1 MSVNLNLAGPPGNIV
16 SYVLTN
22 ALADAW
28 VPTNR
33 VLFVGFHIT
42 NRNGTARQV
51 DVYWNDG
58 TTSNHFWTG
67 TVPANGGTSFS
78 DLVFPIDPN
87 ASSGNSVAKK
97 IRAKAAVGTDLT
109 ITFSFINLMPQVT
122 QPGSGARSGG
132 GAAHS

>member
-1 MSVNLNLAGPPGNIV
+1 MSVNLSLAGPPGNIV

-87 ASSGNSVAKK
+87 ASNGNSVPKK
-97 IRAKAAVGTDLT
+97 LRALAAINTDLT
-109 ITFSFINLMPQVT
+109 ISFSFINLMPQVSQT
-122 QPGSGARSGG
+122 AGSRSGG
-132 GAAHS
+132 SAHS

>member
-1 MSVNLNLAGPPGNIV
+1 MSVNLSLAGPPGNVV

-33 VLFVGFHIT
+33 VLFIGFHVT

-58 TTSNHFWTG
+58 TSSNHFWTG
-67 TVPANGGTSFS
+67 LVPANSGTSFS

-87 ASSGNSVAKK
+87 ASNDNSVPKK
-97 IRAKAAVGTDLT
+97 LRAVAAINTDLT
-109 ITFSFINLMPQVT
+109 ITFSYINLMPQV
-122 QPGSGARSGG
+122 SASARGGG